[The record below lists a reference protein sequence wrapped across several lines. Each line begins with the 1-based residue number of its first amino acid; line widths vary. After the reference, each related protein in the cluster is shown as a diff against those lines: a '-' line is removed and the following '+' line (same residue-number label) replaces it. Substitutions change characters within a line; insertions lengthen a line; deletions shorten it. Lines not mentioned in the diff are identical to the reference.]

1 MFGISLNNME
11 VKIKENF
18 LVFDNQG
25 SLFDNC
31 LNECVGS
38 KKKKCCKKYKK
49 KGKFCGS
56 CPSK

>member
-1 MFGISLNNME
+1 MDQSRKIDLEMFSFCACQAGETAL
-11 VKIKENF
+11 
-18 LVFDNQG
+18 D
-25 SLFDNC
+25 
-31 LNECVGS
+31 

>member
-1 MFGISLNNME
+1 MDQSRKIDLEMFSFCACQAGETVI
-11 VKIKENF
+11 
-18 LVFDNQG
+18 D
-25 SLFDNC
+25 
-31 LNECVGS
+31 